1 MKKKI
6 VISIFLLLILITA
19 IAFIVGAIVTYN
31 YEVAN
36 DDILVGLGAGI
47 TLLIGSFV
55 VFYELDLFYIA
66 YYFLIKPKTITK
78 SLLNVVSN
86 LTLLTIFFSDGIAY
100 ILYNRLNIFKEDGL
114 LPLFLLFTYCLL
126 RIAYLI
132 VSYVHSAK
140 EFKKSKEN

>member
-6 VISIFLLLILITA
+6 VISIFLLLIIITA
-19 IAFIVGAIVTYN
+19 IAFIAGAIVTYN
-31 YEVAN
+31 YEVVN

-86 LTLLTIFFSDGIAY
+86 LTLLTIFFSDGIAHV
-100 ILYNRLNIFKEDGL
+100 LYSRLNIFKEDGL
-114 LPLFLLFTYCLL
+114 LPLFLLFTYFLL

-132 VSYVHSAK
+132 VSYIHSAK